1 MSNKV
6 PNYSVN
12 HSIENLQDLQ
22 QLTIFFRKNSH
33 RLGDLFRDPESHYK
47 TVKFKQENGKIRTLN
62 IPDEEL
68 MSIQKRILHS
78 ILNRFVVSEY
88 ATAYIR
94 RKCLRDNALPH
105 IGKKYLLKLDIHDF
119 FNSIDFS
126 QVLTY
131 VFNQNYFPKQVG
143 YILTSLCCYKN
154 SLPQGAPTSSYISN
168 IVMFN
173 FDEIIGEWCKS
184 NSIAYTRYC
193 DDLTFSSDKP
203 LYYVYAKVK
212 SMLQERGFEL
222 NENKTHFVTSN
233 SRQSVTGI
241 TVNEKMSV
249 STEYKKKLRQEIY
262 YVLKYGSSNCILYIQ
277 KAGFMDNG
285 IPNKA
290 KYLQHLIG
298 KTNYILQIE
307 PNNKQFYNAR
317 AQLISEI
324 EKENYHESI
333 F

>member
-6 PNYSVN
+6 PICSAN
-12 HSIENLQDLQ
+12 HSIEKWQDLQ
-22 QLTIFFRKNSH
+22 QLTLLFRKNSH
-33 RLGDLFRDPESHYK
+33 RLGALFRNPEIHYK

-62 IPDEEL
+62 IPDEDL

-78 ILNRFVVSEY
+78 VLNRFVVSEY

-105 IGKKYLLKLDIHDF
+105 IGKKYLLKLDIQDF
-119 FNSIDFS
+119 FNNINFS
-126 QVLTY
+126 QVLTC
-131 VFNQNYFPKQVG
+131 VFNKNYFPKQVG

-203 LYYVYAKVK
+203 LYYVYTKVK

-222 NENKTHFVTSN
+222 NENKTHFVTNN

-262 YVLKYGSSNCILYIQ
+262 YVLKYGSSNCILYTQ
-277 KAGFMDNG
+277 KSKFMNNG
-285 IPNKA
+285 IPDKA

-324 EKENYHESI
+324 EKENYYESI